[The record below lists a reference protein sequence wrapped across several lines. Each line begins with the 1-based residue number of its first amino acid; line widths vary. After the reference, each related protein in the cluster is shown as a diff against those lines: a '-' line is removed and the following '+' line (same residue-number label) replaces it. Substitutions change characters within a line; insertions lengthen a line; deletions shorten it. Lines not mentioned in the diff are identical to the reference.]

1 MTEVANLLGFGW
13 ELLVCAGLLY
23 RAALMLNREAG
34 IEGEQQ

>member
-1 MTEVANLLGFGW
+1 MTEVVSFVGLGW

-23 RAALMLNREAG
+23 RSALFLNREAS